1 MSILLYID
9 PGSGSLFFQLL
20 IAGVAGAAF
29 TLKNQFRFVK
39 FWIKSKL
46 SKEK

>member
-1 MSILLYID
+1 MSVLLYID

-29 TLKNQFRFVK
+29 TLKSQFRFVK
-39 FWIKSKL
+39 FWIKNKL
-46 SKEK
+46 TKEK